1 MISKLK
7 VKSIYNV
14 HKTGITLVE
23 KSNKVFAKKGTK
35 QIGALTYVERE
46 AWSL

>member
-1 MISKLK
+1 MISKFEA
-7 VKSIYNV
+7 KSIYNV

-23 KSNKVFAKKGTK
+23 KPNKVFAKKGTK
-35 QIGALTYVERE
+35 QVGALTCVERE